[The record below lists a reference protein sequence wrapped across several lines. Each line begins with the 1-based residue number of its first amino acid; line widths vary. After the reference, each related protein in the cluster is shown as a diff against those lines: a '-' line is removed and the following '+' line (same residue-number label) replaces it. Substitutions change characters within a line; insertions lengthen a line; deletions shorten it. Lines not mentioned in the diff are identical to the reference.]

1 MDTLRCFASHC
12 YNINSKNEFFMNCHV
27 QQDMW
32 LLKETISTIYE
43 QLEYPYK
50 KNIWMHYVDDIS
62 SIIPIINDP
71 ALKYFHDFI

>member
-32 LLKETISTIYE
+32 LLKETISKIYE
-43 QLEYPYK
+43 QLEYLYE
-50 KNIWMHYVDDIS
+50 KNICIPFVDSYDYH
-62 SIIPIINDP
+62 PNN
-71 ALKYFHDFI
+71 K